1 MTNPSL
7 KYTNLITYKGGSR
20 KIAVNGTVDGSS
32 MSFTSKNASMAAV
45 TATGV
50 IKAKK
55 TGHVKVVA
63 NVDGKNITAN
73 VEIASAKAYNAAKKR
88 NCRFQRQRQDTVRQ
102 EECQHITM
110 TAVLLYGEHIRD
122 MV

>member
-1 MTNPSL
+1 MQTKKGSDKITFSVDGKEISCNVKVTNPSL

-55 TGHVKVVA
+55 
-63 NVDGKNITAN
+63 NR
-73 VEIASAKAYNAAKKR
+73 S
-88 NCRFQRQRQDTVRQ
+88 C
-102 EECQHITM
+102 
-110 TAVLLYGEHIRD
+110 
-122 MV
+122 